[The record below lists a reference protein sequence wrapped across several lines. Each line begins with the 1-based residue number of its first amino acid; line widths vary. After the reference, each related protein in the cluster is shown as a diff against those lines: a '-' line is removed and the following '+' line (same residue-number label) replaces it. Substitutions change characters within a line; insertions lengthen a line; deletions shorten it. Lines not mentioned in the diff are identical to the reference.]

1 VLWKIDW
8 DKKTTTP
15 ITTIWRKTLPDMV
28 GEPHVH
34 AYPQGFRMFTTKE
47 KRQYGWGLVDPS
59 RASAF
64 YRREGDLF
72 KPFLAVYKVDRKEVE
87 WKDFG
92 DATKLPDGNYL
103 WQDLNEDQRIQPEEF
118 QPLDKKWKN
127 RLTIRDI
134 SADLTIWLNGGH
146 KLKPVS
152 IQANGQPVYDA
163 SKLEATFL
171 TGTAAGVGYLWL
183 DPEGSIYTLANGK
196 TPSLAKWSPEGKME
210 WGYPFVEQWNKSLG
224 LPPVRA
230 GRLWGTTGALGVA
243 GDVFGNMTY
252 FGVCHL
258 FLRNGIYAAAIGKD
272 GRTAADSDMEMHQP
286 EGQGGSMVRLVTK
299 PGTAPRTFILAGGQD
314 SRVTEVL
321 GLDTIQ
327 PLPEWKFT
335 LGEEEAKIA
344 SDAIADFNAK
354 NSSSQKLVL
363 TKGLDSLKNA
373 ALIPRDVDGARGF
386 KAAAAY
392 DEKNLYV
399 SYEVTSPA
407 ELLNA
412 NTEPKLLFKAGN
424 CLDIQIAA
432 DPSADPA
439 RKTPAAGDVRL
450 LVTRQPGAD
459 GKKPATYAVLFRPK
473 VKGFSGESIVLT
485 SPTGKESFD
494 EINIVQGVELKYTKT
509 PSGFTAVATIPLEL
523 LGVTLKAGTPVR
535 MDLGYIFGN
544 ELGTSAMARAYL
556 KNRSFSSN
564 VLKDVP
570 NESRLEPAEWDEV
583 QVNP

>member
-1 VLWKIDW
+1 
-8 DKKTTTP
+8 
-15 ITTIWRKTLPDMV
+15 
-28 GEPHVH
+28 
-34 AYPQGFRMFTTKE
+34 
-47 KRQYGWGLVDPS
+47 
-59 RASAF
+59 
-64 YRREGDLF
+64 
-72 KPFLAVYKVDRKEVE
+72 
-87 WKDFG
+87 
-92 DATKLPDGNYL
+92 
-103 WQDLNEDQRIQPEEF
+103 
-118 QPLDKKWKN
+118 
-127 RLTIRDI
+127 
-134 SADLTIWLNGGH
+134 
-146 KLKPVS
+146 
-152 IQANGQPVYDA
+152 
-163 SKLEATFL
+163 
-171 TGTAAGVGYLWL
+171 
-183 DPEGSIYTLANGK
+183 
-196 TPSLAKWSPEGKME
+196 
-210 WGYPFVEQWNKSLG
+210 
-224 LPPVRA
+224 
-230 GRLWGTTGALGVA
+230 
-243 GDVFGNMTY
+243 MTY

-258 FLRNGIYAAAIGKD
+258 FLSNGIYAAAIGKD
-272 GRTAADSDMEMHQP
+272 GRTAADSDMEMLQP

-299 PGTAPRTFILAGGQD
+299 PGSAPRTFILAGGQD

-344 SDAIADFNAK
+344 SDAIAEFNAK
-354 NSSSQKLVL
+354 NASSQKLVL

-399 SYEVTSPA
+399 SYEVNSPA

-432 DPSADPA
+432 DPAADPA
-439 RKTPAAGDVRL
+439 RKTPAPGDVRL

-473 VKGFSGESIVLT
+473 VKGFTGEPIVLT

-494 EINIVQGVELKYTKT
+494 EINIVQGVEMKYTKT
-509 PSGFTAVATIPLEL
+509 PSGFTAVATIPLDL

-556 KNRSFSSN
+556 KNRSFSAN

>member
-1 VLWKIDW
+1 
-8 DKKTTTP
+8 
-15 ITTIWRKTLPDMV
+15 
-28 GEPHVH
+28 
-34 AYPQGFRMFTTKE
+34 
-47 KRQYGWGLVDPS
+47 
-59 RASAF
+59 
-64 YRREGDLF
+64 
-72 KPFLAVYKVDRKEVE
+72 
-87 WKDFG
+87 
-92 DATKLPDGNYL
+92 
-103 WQDLNEDQRIQPEEF
+103 
-118 QPLDKKWKN
+118 
-127 RLTIRDI
+127 
-134 SADLTIWLNGGH
+134 
-146 KLKPVS
+146 
-152 IQANGQPVYDA
+152 
-163 SKLEATFL
+163 
-171 TGTAAGVGYLWL
+171 
-183 DPEGSIYTLANGK
+183 
-196 TPSLAKWSPEGKME
+196 
-210 WGYPFVEQWNKSLG
+210 
-224 LPPVRA
+224 
-230 GRLWGTTGALGVA
+230 
-243 GDVFGNMTY
+243 
-252 FGVCHL
+252 
-258 FLRNGIYAAAIGKD
+258 
-272 GRTAADSDMEMHQP
+272 MEMLQP

-335 LGEEEAKIA
+335 LSEEQAKIA

-354 NSSSQKLVL
+354 NASSQKLVL
-363 TKGLDSLKNA
+363 SKGLDSLKNA

-407 ELLNA
+407 ELINA

-432 DPSADPA
+432 DSSADPA
-439 RKTPAAGDVRL
+439 RKTPAPGDVRL

-473 VKGFSGESIVLT
+473 VKGFSGEPIVLT

-494 EINIVQGVELKYTKT
+494 EINIVQGVDLKYTKT
-509 PSGFTAVATIPLEL
+509 PSGFTAVVTIPLEL

-544 ELGTSAMARAYL
+544 EVGTSAMARAYL
-556 KNRSFSSN
+556 KNRSFSAN